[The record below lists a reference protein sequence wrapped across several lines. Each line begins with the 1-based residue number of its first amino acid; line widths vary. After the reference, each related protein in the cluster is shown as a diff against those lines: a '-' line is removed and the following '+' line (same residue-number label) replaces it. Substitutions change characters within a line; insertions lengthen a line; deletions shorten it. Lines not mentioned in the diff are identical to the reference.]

1 MKSRWHADVVTVR
14 KVVRSGEVGSAC
26 RASFLAPLG
35 SRGWWSVG
43 WHLCPAP
50 SVKERLGLTLTTSHC
65 FSQDFGS
72 HH

>member
-14 KVVRSGEVGSAC
+14 KVVRSGEVGSAS
-26 RASFLAPLG
+26 RTSFLAPLG
-35 SRGWWSVG
+35 ARGWWSVG
-43 WHLCPAP
+43 WHLYPPA
-50 SVKERLGLTLTTSHC
+50 SVKERLGLMLTSHS